1 LWKSR
6 MVSSKSNKT
15 VVIMSFPLML
25 TYKNTLFS

>member
-15 VVIMSFPLML
+15 VVIMWIP
-25 TYKNTLFS
+25 LFSMYNRQFSD